1 MEKNKKLIAG
11 LMIALLAVGALAIAP
26 TVFAENDDS
35 ESPQGPKPFHGNKH
49 RRQIRRPWL
58 RYILKNGEYAQLTGT
73 VMAQKGPVL
82 VLATGEDATINVI
95 LPPLW
100 LVGGEVL
107 NRTDMFDGDPFGIGS
122 TITLDTLKANY
133 TKDTYEITAYFTYC
147 ISGDGVEAKA
157 LLPFNIEATSG

>member
-1 MEKNKKLIAG
+1 MEKNTKLIAG
-11 LMIALLAVGALAIAP
+11 LMIAILAASALAIAP
-26 TVFAENDDS
+26 TVFADDVDPETDVDAQKFS
-35 ESPQGPKPFHGNKH
+35 GWRHKRRAKH
-49 RRQIRRPWL
+49 PLL

-73 VMAQKGPVL
+73 IVAQKGPVL
-82 VLATGEDATINVI
+82 VLSTEDATVNVI

-107 NRTDMFDGDPFGIGS
+107 NKTDMFDGDPFGIGS
-122 TITLDTLKANY
+122 TVTMDTLKANF
-133 TKDTYEITAYFTYC
+133 TKESYEITAYFAYG

>member
-11 LMIALLAVGALAIAP
+11 LMIALLAVGVLAIAP
-26 TVFAENDDS
+26 TVFAEDEP
-35 ESPQGPKPFHGNKH
+35 ESSVDPQQFSGWKH
-49 RRQIRRPWL
+49 RRQIRRHWL

-73 VMAQKGPVL
+73 VIAQKVPIL

-107 NRTDMFDGDPFGIGS
+107 NRTDVFDGDPFSIGS

-133 TKDTYEITAYFTYC
+133 TKDTYEITVYFTYC

-157 LLPFNIEATSG
+157 LLPFNIEATSW